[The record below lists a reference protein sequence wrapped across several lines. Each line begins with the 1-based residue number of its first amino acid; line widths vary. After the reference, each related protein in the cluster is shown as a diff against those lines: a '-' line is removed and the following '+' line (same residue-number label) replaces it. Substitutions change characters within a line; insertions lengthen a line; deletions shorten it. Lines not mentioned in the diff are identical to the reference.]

1 MSKRKQI
8 EELIEH
14 FQNQEGTEY
23 VAKHL
28 TAALSYLPSEDNE
41 ITDESTTNTA
51 TTEDLTDVDVKY
63 EWVDPEMDDKEE
75 D

>member
-28 TAALSYLPSEDNE
+28 TAALSFVPEEVESENVCVN
-41 ITDESTTNTA
+41 DESPPLSGDTTA
-51 TTEDLTDVDVKY
+51 TEDIDVQYDHVQKTD
-63 EWVDPEMDDKEE
+63 
-75 D
+75 